1 MLNISLNEL
10 ILIPK
15 SRGINDYKRMSE
27 NIEISERIFIAQEQ
41 KRPKKILMN

>member
-1 MLNISLNEL
+1 MLNLSLNEL

-41 KRPKKILMN
+41 KDQKRF